1 MAKTLAVLGVAALV
15 VLAGALTPAE
25 AQTRTVRFEGSV
37 QWIAGQSM
45 LVLLDSGLSVN
56 VALIRVPQWQYL
68 ALMPGERILV
78 TGTVTGRYR
87 DVAGISIERLG
98 NAEAP

>member
-1 MAKTLAVLGVAALV
+1 MRWAVVGLAAIL
-15 VLAGALTPAE
+15 VLACVTAPAD
-25 AQTRTVRFEGSV
+25 AQTRTVRFEGNV

-68 ALMPGERILV
+68 ALLPGERVVV
-78 TGTVTGRYR
+78 TGTSTAGYRVITG
-87 DVAGISIERLG
+87 VAIERLTSS
-98 NAEAP
+98 EAP